1 VIRPRQSS
9 AVLTA
14 ALLVGVVAVLYF
26 ARHILIPL
34 ALAITLTLILSP
46 AVTWLRKLRVPRFAA
61 ALLVMLVSVSIAGS
75 VGYVIF
81 NQLLQ
86 VVNSYPVIAKTSI
99 TNLRQ

>member
-1 VIRPRQSS
+1 VIRPRQSPV
-9 AVLTA
+9 VLTA